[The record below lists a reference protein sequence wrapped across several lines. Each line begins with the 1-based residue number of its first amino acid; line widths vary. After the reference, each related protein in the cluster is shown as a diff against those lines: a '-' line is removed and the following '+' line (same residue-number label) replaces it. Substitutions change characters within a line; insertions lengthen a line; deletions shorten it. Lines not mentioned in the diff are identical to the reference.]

1 MRLCGISSHF
11 WLLSPCTGQ
20 VTHALL
26 TRPPLSQRKTSTE
39 ISVPQCFVRLA
50 CVKHAASVHPEPGS
64 NSLNNCLTQDNLWLS
79 FIPHYCFGSFKPFLN
94 VKNFQVLC
102 VLLFSYQGSLCRP
115 SSKQLGYFTSPLGV
129 CQELFSTFFEVF
141 YQLLVLFVTP
151 SRQLNYN
158 TTSIPGCQLLFL
170 FFSNFLKYYILL
182 LIYRNQEEFITPA
195 LETKITY
202 GSVLHCRHISKKTL
216 LPSISYYA

>member
-102 VLLFSYQGSLCRP
+102 VLLFSYQGSFCCPLRVSLTIL
-115 SSKQLGYFTSPLGV
+115 SSRFLFVKNFFYFFQSFYPFLLLSDSSYILSRCFRFV
-129 CQELFSTFFEVF
+129 KNFFTFFEVF
-141 YQLLVLFVTP
+141 ICSCSCLSLPRDSLVI
-151 SRQLNYN
+151 
-158 TTSIPGCQLLFL
+158 IPPPG
-170 FFSNFLKYYILL
+170 
-182 LIYRNQEEFITPA
+182 
-195 LETKITY
+195 
-202 GSVLHCRHISKKTL
+202 
-216 LPSISYYA
+216 